1 MRTLAE
7 DRRWPTSTVDIS
19 QLRLVIDYQRHNG
32 ADRTLTLDIVDY
44 PGEWLLDLPL
54 LQKTYEQWSAESL
67 ALSRERPRAHLAANW
82 HAHLATLAPEG
93 PADEQATLT
102 AAKLFTDYL
111 RDCRDERFAMSLLP
125 PGRFLMP
132 GNLAGSPAL
141 TFAPI
146 EVPSDRPA
154 PEGSLWAMMVRRYEA
169 YKDVV
174 VRPFFRDHFARL
186 DRQIVL
192 VDALAA
198 FNSGPEAL
206 HDLEAALAGILDCF
220 RIGRSTFFSSLFR
233 PRIDRILFAATKA
246 DHLHHLSHD
255 RLEAVLRRAV
265 AGAIA
270 RAESAGTE
278 IDVVAL
284 AAVRATREARVA
296 RGRDKLPSILGTP
309 AAGESANGEFFD
321 GNTEVATFPG
331 DLPSD
336 PEELFKG
343 EGAFRGL
350 SSAAAEKSD
359 FRFLRF
365 RPPPLEC
372 QDGSGPALPHI
383 RLDRALQFL
392 IGDRLQ

>member
-1 MRTLAE
+1 
-7 DRRWPTSTVDIS
+7 
-19 QLRLVIDYQRHNG
+19 
-32 ADRTLTLDIVDY
+32 
-44 PGEWLLDLPL
+44 
-54 LQKTYEQWSAESL
+54 
-67 ALSRERPRAHLAANW
+67 
-82 HAHLATLAPEG
+82 
-93 PADEQATLT
+93 
-102 AAKLFTDYL
+102 
-111 RDCRDERFAMSLLP
+111 MSLLP

-141 TFAPI
+141 TFAPLD
-146 EVPSDRPA
+146 VPADGTA

-220 RIGRSTFFSSLFR
+220 RIGRSTILSTLFR

-246 DHLHHLSHD
+246 DHLHHSSHD

-265 AGAIA
+265 AAPSHGRKRPAPRSTWWRSPPCAPPARRQVAARPRQAALDPRHA
-270 RAESAGTE
+270 RAGRKRRRR
-278 IDVVAL
+278 DL
-284 AAVRATREARVA
+284 RRQD
-296 RGRDKLPSILGTP
+296 RGRDLSGRP
-309 AAGESANGEFFD
+309 ARRSRGAVQRRRISRPVLDASAD
-321 GNTEVATFPG
+321 
-331 DLPSD
+331 
-336 PEELFKG
+336 
-343 EGAFRGL
+343 
-350 SSAAAEKSD
+350 KSD

-365 RPPPLEC
+365 RPPLLER
-372 QDGSGPALPHI
+372 DGGGEPALPHI